1 MELRLNV
8 SFQEIISVVHQLSS
22 EELQKLKNEVEK
34 TLAENKNNPKEKR
47 IFGRMQG
54 FVKYMSDD
62 FNEPLEDFKDY
73 M

>member
-8 SFQEIISVVHQLSS
+8 SFEDIISVVHQLSPI
-22 EELQKLKNEVEK
+22 ELAELKNEVDK
-34 TLAENKNNPKEKR
+34 TLAETKKTKKEKKF
-47 IFGRMQG
+47 FGRMEG
-54 FVKYMSDD
+54 FVKYMADD

>member
-8 SFQEIISVVHQLSS
+8 SFQDIVSVVHQLSPN
-22 EELQKLKNEVEK
+22 ELKELKNEVEK
-34 TLAENKNNPKEKR
+34 TLAENKSPQKEKR
-47 IFGRMQG
+47 IFGRMKG
-54 FVKYMSDD
+54 FVKYMADD

>member
-8 SFQEIISVVHQLSS
+8 SFEEIISVVHQLSP
-22 EELQKLKNEVEK
+22 EELEKLKNEVDK
-34 TLAENKNNPKEKR
+34 TLSKTKTSKKEKK
-47 IFGRMQG
+47 IFGRMEG
-54 FVKYMSDD
+54 FVKYMADD